1 MLWKLL
7 QASPGAFL
15 PTSRGVQLTPLSTG
29 SDGMVSLL
37 KLSIPWKSPRP
48 GPHPWGP
55 APPCETLRKP
65 ALWNVPEG
73 SPPRKPA
80 PACAEGFM
88 AHPSLFRWVL
98 QNINLTGCFY
108 EKKLARYTVYPNIPL
123 LRYFIE
129 SKTCIFFFH
138 ILTCLELECGL

>member
-1 MLWKLL
+1 MAWYHSLNCP
-7 QASPGAFL
+7 SPGNPQAL
-15 PTSRGVQLTPLSTG
+15 VHT
-29 SDGMVSLL
+29 DG
-37 KLSIPWKSPRP
+37 
-48 GPHPWGP
+48 GP

-80 PACAEGFM
+80 PARAEGFM
-88 AHPSLFRWVL
+88 ARPSLFRWVL

-129 SKTCIFFFH
+129 SKT
-138 ILTCLELECGL
+138 